1 MAAAA
6 PLTPVLQL
14 RGLSKNFGRRTAL
27 EEVSFAV
34 SPGEFTG
41 LLGPNGAGKTTL
53 ASLVAG
59 LLAPD
64 GGTVELFGTT
74 LAADRSGVLAGLGVV
89 FQSRSLD
96 LEMSVR
102 ANLMFH
108 ATLFGI
114 GGGPARERIAEL
126 AALLELEPLLDRP
139 VRTLSGGNQRR
150 VEIARALLNRPRLA
164 LLDEATTGLDPAAR
178 PAVVAHVHE
187 LCRSEQPAVLWA
199 THLLD
204 EVAGADRLIVLAHG
218 KVLAADTPAAIMASA
233 GAATLLDAYVA
244 LTGGEI
250 RSAG

>member
-102 ANLMFH
+102 ANLVFH

-114 GGGPARERIAEL
+114 GRGRDDRHPTADSGTSRLGRFAAGIMKDARER
-126 AALLELEPLLDRP
+126 P
-139 VRTLSGGNQRR
+139 
-150 VEIARALLNRPRLA
+150 
-164 LLDEATTGLDPAAR
+164 
-178 PAVVAHVHE
+178 
-187 LCRSEQPAVLWA
+187 
-199 THLLD
+199 
-204 EVAGADRLIVLAHG
+204 
-218 KVLAADTPAAIMASA
+218 
-233 GAATLLDAYVA
+233 
-244 LTGGEI
+244 
-250 RSAG
+250 